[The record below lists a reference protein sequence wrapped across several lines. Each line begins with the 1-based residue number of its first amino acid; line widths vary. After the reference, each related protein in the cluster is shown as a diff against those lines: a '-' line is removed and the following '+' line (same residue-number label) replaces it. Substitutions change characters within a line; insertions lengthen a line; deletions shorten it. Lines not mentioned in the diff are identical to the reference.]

1 VVVGLTP
8 CVVQLEPRSSHIE
21 RHRLAV
27 RVVRVPVVGG
37 PLEAF
42 ETELATVDDRV
53 VARSGDV
60 AVEARR
66 DRLVRDHAWLDR
78 AVLARVGLVALDAEH
93 VVDVPVGEDGR
104 VQRVGA
110 PPTQLVVDALVKAGK
125 DFDLL
130 TLPGDIPL
138 VEPDDVRHLVSVHC
152 AGAERGAGAFTI
164 VPARDELGSNAV
176 LCSPAG
182 AVPLRFGDNSFFPHL
197 DAAKGH
203 GIEPEV
209 VHLPRIALDIDTPE
223 DLALFLRTPSPT
235 RAHALLQ
242 QWRIRLDVAGAE

>member
-1 VVVGLTP
+1 MSASQGICAVVPVKDTAQAKQRLAALLPAARRQELALAMFEDVIATISSVRELAGIVVVTVDP
-8 CVVQLEPRSSHIE
+8 AAAAIAA
-21 RHRLAV
+21 RHDARVMNEGACEGHTGAVTAAARRLAA
-27 RVVRVPVVGG
+27 GG
-37 PLEAF
+37 F
-42 ETELATVDDRV
+42 N
-53 VARSGDV
+53 
-60 AVEARR
+60 
-66 DRLVRDHAWLDR
+66 
-78 AVLARVGLVALDAEH
+78 
-93 VVDVPVGEDGR
+93 
-104 VQRVGA
+104 
-110 PPTQLVVDALVKAGK
+110 
-125 DFDLL
+125 LL

>member
-1 VVVGLTP
+1 MSASQGICAVVPVKDTAQAKQRLAALLPAARRRELALAMFEDVIATISSVRELAGIVVVTVDP
-8 CVVQLEPRSSHIE
+8 AAAAIAA
-21 RHRLAV
+21 RHDARVMNEGACEGHTGAVAAAARRLAA
-27 RVVRVPVVGG
+27 GG
-37 PLEAF
+37 
-42 ETELATVDDRV
+42 
-53 VARSGDV
+53 
-60 AVEARR
+60 
-66 DRLVRDHAWLDR
+66 
-78 AVLARVGLVALDAEH
+78 
-93 VVDVPVGEDGR
+93 
-104 VQRVGA
+104 
-110 PPTQLVVDALVKAGK
+110 
-125 DFDLL
+125 FDLL

-197 DAAKGH
+197 DAAKAH

>member
-1 VVVGLTP
+1 VVVTVDP
-8 CVVQLEPRSSHIE
+8 AAAAIAA
-21 RHRLAV
+21 RHDARVMNEGACEGHTGAVAAAARRLAA
-27 RVVRVPVVGG
+27 GG
-37 PLEAF
+37 
-42 ETELATVDDRV
+42 
-53 VARSGDV
+53 
-60 AVEARR
+60 
-66 DRLVRDHAWLDR
+66 
-78 AVLARVGLVALDAEH
+78 
-93 VVDVPVGEDGR
+93 
-104 VQRVGA
+104 
-110 PPTQLVVDALVKAGK
+110 
-125 DFDLL
+125 FDLL

-197 DAAKGH
+197 DAAKAH

>member
-1 VVVGLTP
+1 MSASEGICAVVPVKDTAQAKQRLAALLPAARRQELALAMFEDVIATISSVRELAGIVVVTVDP
-8 CVVQLEPRSSHIE
+8 AAAAIAA
-21 RHRLAV
+21 RHDARVMNEGACEGHTGAVTAAARRLAA
-27 RVVRVPVVGG
+27 GG
-37 PLEAF
+37 
-42 ETELATVDDRV
+42 
-53 VARSGDV
+53 
-60 AVEARR
+60 
-66 DRLVRDHAWLDR
+66 
-78 AVLARVGLVALDAEH
+78 
-93 VVDVPVGEDGR
+93 
-104 VQRVGA
+104 
-110 PPTQLVVDALVKAGK
+110 
-125 DFDLL
+125 FDLL

-197 DAAKGH
+197 DAAKAH

>member
-1 VVVGLTP
+1 MVPVKDTAQAKQRLAALLPAARRQELALAMFEDVIATISSVRELAGIVVVTVDP
-8 CVVQLEPRSSHIE
+8 AAAAIAA
-21 RHRLAV
+21 RHDARVMNEGACEGHTGAVTAAARRLAA
-27 RVVRVPVVGG
+27 GG
-37 PLEAF
+37 F
-42 ETELATVDDRV
+42 N
-53 VARSGDV
+53 
-60 AVEARR
+60 
-66 DRLVRDHAWLDR
+66 
-78 AVLARVGLVALDAEH
+78 
-93 VVDVPVGEDGR
+93 
-104 VQRVGA
+104 
-110 PPTQLVVDALVKAGK
+110 
-125 DFDLL
+125 LL

-182 AVPLRFGDNSFFPHL
+182 AVPLRFGGNSFFPHL